1 MTNILFIS
9 YGYSKLKSK
18 LRKEEKK
25 PFIVKKWR
33 KWCIVEKETL
43 RNPLIKIKL
52 FQNFNWKLKFLF
64 LFIKNQINPD

>member
-9 YGYSKLKSK
+9 YGHSKLKSK
-18 LRKEEKK
+18 LRKEEKST
-25 PFIVKKWR
+25 IVKKWR